1 MKTAVITGC
10 NKGLGL
16 RLLERFS
23 EEGYNVIA
31 LNRKQYDDFNE
42 RCGTIEANCKNQ
54 IIPVYADL
62 TDETALESAIQ
73 KIGELGISIDVLVN
87 NAGANVVQH
96 IFNTE
101 YDDLERIFKV
111 NYFAPLLLTKGI
123 ANIMIHEGRGSII
136 NISSTMALHP
146 NSGLSGYGA
155 SKAALNYFTESVGQE
170 LAPFGIRLNAV
181 ACGPME
187 SSMYE
192 TLDDKARK
200 KMAKRVAMGRIAT
213 LDEIINVVML
223 LASEKSS
230 YITGTVLAVDGG
242 YK

>member
-16 RLLERFS
+16 KLLERFS

-31 LNRKQYDDFNE
+31 LNRKQYDDFDE
-42 RCGTIEANCKNQ
+42 KCATIEASCHNHIFK
-54 IIPVYADL
+54 VYADL
-62 TDETALESAIQ
+62 TDGTAIAAAIETIAE
-73 KIGELGISIDVLVN
+73 KGVSIDVLVN

-96 IFNTE
+96 IFNTD
-101 YDDLERIFKV
+101 YNDLERIFKV
-111 NYFAPLLLTKGI
+111 NYYAPVLITKGI
-123 ANIMIHEGRGSII
+123 ANIMIHEGKGSII

-146 NSGLSGYGA
+146 DSGLSGYGA

-170 LAPFGIRLNAV
+170 LGSFGIRINAV

-192 TLDDKARK
+192 TLDEKAQK
-200 KMAKRVAMGRIAT
+200 KMAKRVAMGRIAS
-213 LDEIINVVML
+213 LNEIIEIVMF

-230 YITGTVLAVDGG
+230 FLTGSVIAADGG

>member
-31 LNRKQYDDFNE
+31 LNRRQYGDFDE
-42 RCGTIEANCKNQ
+42 KCAAIEASCQNRIYK
-54 IIPVYADL
+54 VYADL
-62 TDETALESAIQ
+62 TEESAIATALQ
-73 KIGELGISIDVLVN
+73 SIADMNIPIDVLVN

-101 YDDLERIFKV
+101 YHDLERIFKI
-111 NYFAPLLLTKGI
+111 NYFAPLILTKGI
-123 ANIMIHEGRGSII
+123 ANLMIHEGRGSII

-146 NSGLSGYGA
+146 DSGLSGYGA

-170 LAPFGIRLNAV
+170 LAPFGVRLNAV

-200 KMAKRVAMGRIAT
+200 KMTKRVALGRIAK
-213 LDEIINVVML
+213 LEEVIDVVL
-223 LASEKSS
+223 FLASEKAS
-230 YITGTVLAVDGG
+230 YITGSVISVDGG